1 MKTQWGMISW
11 PPHLYCEPSYGVL
24 GSLAVAHNNAIPP
37 GRNQACYARVYSTG
51 RHLRC
56 HVIALH
62 TLFVQCGVAAMCE
75 SALRILFL
83 QRLPSSLFMRTLLR
97 DMSFS
102 TLRPPRVVEVLKRLK
117 CVDLQGLHDASEED
131 CTALEFLV
139 LHNVAMPI
147 DVPRA
152 PYERQSDKRVRNKNV
167 EAKKSRPNGFSLC
180 MDLSGACFSRAYD
193 GDHVFQTVA
202 RRLDERL
209 VEGTGY
215 IQVGADITSF
225 WAKAEIDI
233 ISVDHVDRLIGCSHV
248 QENYNPFVLFSQAA
262 SRCVVCL

>member
-1 MKTQWGMISW
+1 MQT
-11 PPHLYCEPSYGVL
+11 
-24 GSLAVAHNNAIPP
+24 
-37 GRNQACYARVYSTG
+37 
-51 RHLRC
+51 
-56 HVIALH
+56 
-62 TLFVQCGVAAMCE
+62 FCG
-75 SALRILFL
+75 
-83 QRLPSSLFMRTLLR
+83 

-117 CVDLQGLHDASEED
+117 RVDLQGLHDASEED
-131 CTALEFLV
+131 RTALEFLV
-139 LHNVAMPI
+139 LHNVAVPI
-147 DVPRA
+147 DMPRA
-152 PYERQSDKRVRNKNV
+152 PYERQGDKRVRNKNV

-180 MDLSGACFSRAYD
+180 MYLSGACFSWAYD

-233 ISVDHVDRLIGCSHV
+233 ISVDHSDRLIGWSHV

-262 SRCVVCL
+262 SRCVICLFLASD